1 MNVSVALLGAIDWGG
16 IVRRWQTMTPAV
28 RDRVMILSALAFVT
42 LLLVIWAVI
51 FRKRKPDSHS
61 HRHSYD
67 YPRANEGDA
76 DAKSHKRRKWRRQ
89 RRPHRPLNPTLAQ
102 TGGLPPIRPNE
113 PPQSS
118 R

>member
-1 MNVSVALLGAIDWGG
+1 MNDALLGAIGLDEV
-16 IVRRWQTMTPAV
+16 VRRWRTMTPAA
-28 RDRVMILSALAFVT
+28 RDPIIILGALAFVT
-42 LLLVIWAVI
+42 LLVVIWVVV
-51 FRKRKPDSHS
+51 FRKRKPDSNS

-67 YPRANEGDA
+67 YPRADEGDA

-113 PPQSS
+113 PPQSPG
-118 R
+118 